1 MHGPSLGPSHSES
14 LKAATSLITARCD
27 HEKALSAD
35 DCIMDVI
42 GKNNSEHFFV
52 ATQQADLRKRILK
65 IPGVSEHLWLSW
77 PGLPALFESSSGA

>member
-1 MHGPSLGPSHSES
+1 M
-14 LKAATSLITARCD
+14 
-27 HEKALSAD
+27 SAD

-65 IPGVSEHLWLSW
+65 VIVSLCCFVYIAVIVVVYFSLLHTGS
-77 PGLPALFESSSGA
+77 GLLLTLKITFSSCNPVLMDFTHH